1 MCNMTQL
8 CWNLEEKKKMNDL
21 LCSQPQWGN
30 HGVLALLLRGS
41 VHRSIFICSDRGRCR
56 WAEQST
62 DPGGSGRDGNCP
74 VSWFLLR
81 GEREREVRNKQ
92 RGWTGDT
99 TLWKEQRLTVTGRV
113 KTFETAPW
121 HATFHGASPAT
132 HSHCSATY
140 CIHSCIHFLK
150 SSLLK
155 NKT

>member
-1 MCNMTQL
+1 
-8 CWNLEEKKKMNDL
+8 MNDL
-21 LCSQPQWGN
+21 LCSQPQGGN

-56 WAEQST
+56 WVEQST

-99 TLWKEQRLTVTGRV
+99 TLWKEQRLTVTGRLR
-113 KTFETAPW
+113 TFETAPW
-121 HATFHGASPAT
+121 HATFHGASSPRQHTAT
-132 HSHCSATY
+132 ALQLTAY
-140 CIHSCIHFLK
+140 TAAYTAFK
-150 SSLLK
+150 SSLLR
-155 NKT
+155 NKTSKTTVNDNTPGY